1 MTGKKGKAGVER
13 QRILVVG
20 PQPPPSGGIAT
31 VVCNQMTL
39 RFESPTEM
47 FLFNRATVK
56 KPSGIAFRLAQSVTG
71 RMGPFGLWG
80 ISTLWILRAFD
91 RRVEETRPD
100 IVHIHIAQG
109 YEFWLAG
116 LLVLLARR
124 RGRGTV
130 LHLHSARMDA
140 FHGELWPWGRWLF
153 RRFLRLPDA
162 CIALSKSWYQWYRQF
177 VPESRLHVVPNSID
191 WERFQ
196 PPTDS
201 RPPGR
206 DRVLFVGV
214 RYARRKGLHDLI
226 AVAPRILTEFP
237 ETEFLLVGEDK
248 EGVESEFAGDAVL
261 RAALRF
267 SGDLDAEG
275 VASAY
280 RDASIFVLPS
290 YHEGMPMVLL
300 EAMAAGLPVICSSVN
315 AIPEVVTD
323 RVSGFL
329 IDPGDREALGSR
341 LLELLRDRELRR
353 RLGEAARRR
362 IREEHDLPVQAR
374 RLQSIYLSLREP
386 VQGGAPGSG

>member
-130 LHLHSARMDA
+130 LHTARGGALLHPAR
-140 FHGELWPWGRWLF
+140 
-153 RRFLRLPDA
+153 
-162 CIALSKSWYQWYRQF
+162 CCT
-177 VPESRLHVVPNSID
+177 VLHAA
-191 WERFQ
+191 RCG
-196 PPTDS
+196 T
-201 RPPGR
+201 
-206 DRVLFVGV
+206 VL
-214 RYARRKGLHDLI
+214 H
-226 AVAPRILTEFP
+226 
-237 ETEFLLVGEDK
+237 
-248 EGVESEFAGDAVL
+248 
-261 RAALRF
+261 
-267 SGDLDAEG
+267 
-275 VASAY
+275 
-280 RDASIFVLPS
+280 
-290 YHEGMPMVLL
+290 
-300 EAMAAGLPVICSSVN
+300 
-315 AIPEVVTD
+315 
-323 RVSGFL
+323 
-329 IDPGDREALGSR
+329 
-341 LLELLRDRELRR
+341 
-353 RLGEAARRR
+353 AARRSAMLHPTR
-362 IREEHDLPVQAR
+362 GRTLLHAASGALPHHSAHALPTHHATHGAHAR
-374 RLQSIYLSLREP
+374 VR
-386 VQGGAPGSG
+386 